1 MEDKLTEIVTRI
13 EQSKLTQEEKDELYI
28 TISEG
33 LQMTVWPVLLKH
45 MPKDQLAYLSQDP
58 KGRVTVE
65 SYSKLITDTI
75 KDGKALKEVEDLMN
89 DVLHEVENALTEE
102 GIDRVKPV
110 K

>member
-13 EQSKLTQEEKDELYI
+13 EQSKLTQEEKDELYV

-33 LQMTVWPVLLKH
+33 LQMTVWPVLLKY
-45 MPKDQLAYLSQDP
+45 MPKDQLEYLSADP

-75 KDGKALKEVEDLMN
+75 KDGKALKEIDDLMN
-89 DVLHEVENALTEE
+89 DVLHDVENALTEE
-102 GIDRVKPV
+102 GIDRVKPA
-110 K
+110 